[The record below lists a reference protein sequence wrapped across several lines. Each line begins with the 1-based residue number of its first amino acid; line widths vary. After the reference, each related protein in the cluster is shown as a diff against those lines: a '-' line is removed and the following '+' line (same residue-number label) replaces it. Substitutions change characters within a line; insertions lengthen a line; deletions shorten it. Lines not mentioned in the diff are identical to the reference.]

1 MTPPRWQR
9 RKDERSPEILRA
21 ALSCFAEKGFAA
33 TRMDDVATRAGITKG
48 TIYLYF
54 KSKAALFKALARQE
68 IGAQLKEVEK
78 GLAKFEGSSAEL
90 LRMVLTMIGH
100 VVCTSDGVALPKV
113 MLAEV
118 GRFPELA
125 EFWRREIIDQGL
137 ALFEYIIRRG
147 IARGEFR
154 DIAPEHAARLCVAPL
169 LIVAFW
175 RTVFGRFDKTPYDH
189 QGLIDAHIET
199 LLGGLKANTSKRGE
213 SP

>member
-21 ALSCFAEKGFAA
+21 ALACFAEKGFAA
-33 TRMDDVATRAGITKG
+33 TRMDDVAARAGITKG

-54 KSKAALFKALARQE
+54 KSKTALFKALARRE
-68 IGAQLKEVEK
+68 IGTQLGDMEK
-78 GLAKFEGSSAEL
+78 GLAEFEGPSDTL
-90 LRMVLTMIGH
+90 LRTVLTMIGH
-100 VVCTSDGVALPKV
+100 VVRTSDGVALPKI

-125 EFWRREIIDQGL
+125 EFWRHEIIDQGL
-137 ALFEYIIRRG
+137 ALFERIIRRG

-154 DIAPEHAARLCVAPL
+154 PIAPEHAARLCVAPL

-175 RTVFGRFDKTPYDH
+175 RTVFGRFDETPYDY
-189 QGLIDAHIET
+189 QGLIEAHIET
-199 LLGGLKANTSKRGE
+199 LLGGLKADTPKRGG
-213 SP
+213 PA